1 MLDILFSKETVVLRQ
16 WESETWKFGFTK
28 RIEKR
33 SNYHRERFGKLTFR
47 ALTLSSE
54 RTDQATCFVQLI
66 LWPQN
71 YQQINIVPTVFSSS
85 YQNKRET
92 KKKKRKTAFRICA
105 QYFFF
110 DLDKNRMK

>member
-92 KKKKRKTAFRICA
+92 KKKNERQPSVFALSI
-105 QYFFF
+105 FF
-110 DLDKNRMK
+110 LT